1 MGHLE
6 AKRLLMDEIERK
18 RVSFLLHDDTAGRH
32 YPTRAE
38 MPKIF
43 SIVEETKKLLNV
55 PKNVPKQEPRP
66 KMENKV
72 KRAKKQEKQQK
83 LDEEKE
89 IRESAKKTPEAQKQK
104 PEAIDDLLD
113 L

>member
-43 SIVEETKKLLNV
+43 SIVEETKKLLKNV
-55 PKNVPKQEPRP
+55 PKNLQEPRP